1 MGKLSKARQIQVFN
15 FDFEF
20 FVWSLIWVIFIIYVI
35 VKRYSK
41 ILENSFLKKGI
52 LDGVPV
58 VGGF

>member
-1 MGKLSKARQIQVFN
+1 MSKLSKERQIQVFN

-20 FVWSLIWVIFIIYVI
+20 FFWSLSHLYHLRHR
-35 VKRYSK
+35 KK